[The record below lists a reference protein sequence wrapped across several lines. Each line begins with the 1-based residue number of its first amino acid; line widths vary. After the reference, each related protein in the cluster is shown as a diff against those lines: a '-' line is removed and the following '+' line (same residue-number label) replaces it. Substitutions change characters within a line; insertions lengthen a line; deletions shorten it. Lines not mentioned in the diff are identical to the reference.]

1 MTPFTRW
8 CQLVAAVALGLMW
21 LAPSAADAATLKR
34 VHSGTTNVP
43 SAAGVN
49 VTLELPDATKAFV
62 FCPARTSSGNS
73 PRRVTCTLSNN
84 NLFID
89 GGTNVSNTVT
99 VSWFVAEFESGV
111 NVVRGTST
119 FNIGSTTPTLATVPV
134 IGTVDCSKSFVVL
147 AGEQT
152 DAASGSIDDENLT
165 FLGVLGTFAA
175 PCAVTAATTSTL
187 TLSRLATTIATTVAW
202 QVVTMD
208 GATVVARNTATIAT
222 NATQSNPSLP
232 TPADLAKSFILMS
245 RQGGTAIAG
254 VDNLYMVRGDFS
266 SCTTTCTKVIFT
278 RDLQTG
284 AANTQVDVAYEVITL
299 NDGGTVTR
307 GQTASIGGTAAT
319 TIGVTGNIAAIDRS
333 AAVPFFTASV
343 GGGTS
348 SNLYM
353 DDGLWTAAFPST
365 TWLQFTRGALNSTIV
380 STVNWFVVS
389 FYKCQNSRLCSVGVT
404 GGNDSATLSWSPI
417 YDPQC
422 LSGST
427 PTKCEAVVFRSTST
441 IAFAPS
447 NGTAYAVGAQPTGG
461 VFVAFNGTAQTFT
474 ENPANV
480 TNGTQYFYRV
490 YPKVNAATT
499 YMTDISNTLSQVSVT
514 PSANANLAWSY
525 MTTGGSTLNAP
536 IAGNGRV
543 YVASNGR
550 KMIALDSSTGVEQAT
565 PLITN
570 GAIQSYLSWFPV
582 SGGTNE
588 AVVAGDQAGR
598 LTSMDAVTGV
608 RNWTVNM
615 PVDVVTGVSGFIQAA
630 MTLQLNAYTLGGFQ
644 CDGGAFA
651 AQYGTTT
658 EDLIYVAGRNQ
669 DQTKNQV
676 WAVRADTDGTTPT
689 PIVWTYPN
697 IAGTPAMDRATGQ
710 PYVDYCRNRL
720 WVSTGNNAGQASLWV
735 INTLN
740 GNLITSFSGVGN
752 QVNSAPTPSADGTTV
767 YVGDAAGNVYAFD
780 AATTGT
786 TKKYS
791 LLLAGTSPTITGFIS
806 EDWTTPG
813 KLYIP
818 VITNGSA
825 GVWCVQDNGSALV
838 ACPSWTTNPRT
849 GSSTLAEPLVL
860 GTAIFFPVSTGII
873 YQLNTSDGAL
883 YGGTGHPFTVES
895 GVAPGGL
902 STEDGTQ
909 LYVGTSSGRSYRIN
923 LTGGNLP

>member
-43 SAAGVN
+43 SATVVN
-49 VTLELPDATKAFV
+49 VTLDLPSANVTKAFV
-62 FCPARTSSGNS
+62 FCPTRTSSGNS
-73 PRRVTCTLSNN
+73 SHRVTCTLSTN
-84 NLFID
+84 NLAID
-89 GGTNVSNTVT
+89 GGTNVTNANT

-111 NVVRGTST
+111 SVVSGTST
-119 FNIGSTTPTLATVPV
+119 FNAGSATPSAAPV

-147 AGEQT
+147 GGEQSDT
-152 DAASGSIDDENLT
+152 ALTSINDEQFT

-175 PCAVTAATTSTL
+175 PCAVTAGTTTSTL
-187 TLSRLATTIATTVAW
+187 TLSRLATTNAATVAW

-208 GATVVARNTATIAT
+208 GATVVARNTSTIAT

-232 TPADLAKSFILMS
+232 TAADPTKSFILMS

-254 VDNLYMVRGDFS
+254 VENLYMVRGDLDT
-266 SCTTTCTKVIFT
+266 CTTTCTKVIFK

-299 NDGGTVTR
+299 NDGGTVQR
-307 GQTASIGGTAAT
+307 PASATASSGTTATMGAA
-319 TIGVTGNIAAIDRS
+319 GNIAAIDRS
-333 AAVPFFTASV
+333 AAVPFFTGSV
-343 GGGTS
+343 GGATS
-348 SNLYM
+348 SNLYL
-353 DDGLWTAAFPST
+353 DKGSWTAAFPST
-365 TWLQFTRGALNSTIV
+365 TQLQFTRGISSAV
-380 STVNWFVVS
+380 VGTVNWFVVS
-389 FYKCQNSRLCSVGVT
+389 FYKCPTTYSRLCSMGVT
-404 GGNDSATLSWSPI
+404 GGNDSATVSWSPI
-417 YDPQC
+417 YDPAC

-427 PTKCEAVVFRSTST
+427 PTKCEAVVLRSQST

-447 NGTAYAVGAQPTGG
+447 NGTAYAVGAQPTAG

-474 ENPANV
+474 ENPANL

-490 YPKVNAATT
+490 YPKVNGATT
-499 YMTDISNTLSQVSVT
+499 YMTDISNTVSQVNVT

-536 IAGNGRV
+536 SAGNGRV
-543 YVASNGR
+543 YVASNGS
-550 KMIALDSSTGVEQAT
+550 KMIALNSSTGVELAT

-588 AVVAGDQAGR
+588 AVVAGDQIGR
-598 LTSMDAVTGV
+598 LTSMDAVTGA
-608 RNWTVNM
+608 RNWTVQL
-615 PVDVVTGVSGFIQAA
+615 PVDATGFIQA
-630 MTLQLNAYTLGGFQ
+630 TLSAQLLAYTQGGYK
-644 CDGGAFA
+644 CDTGAGFS
-651 AQYGTTT
+651 GTYTT
-658 EDLIYVAGRNQ
+658 DLIYVASRDNGLTAN
-669 DQTKNQV
+669 NV
-676 WAVRADTDGTTPT
+676 WAVRATDGQTQWTFTP
-689 PIVWTYPN
+689 
-697 IAGTPAMDRATGQ
+697 GTAMDRAVGQ
-710 PYVDYCRNRL
+710 PYVDYCRDRL
-720 WVSTGNNAGQASLWV
+720 WVSTGNNAGQKSLWV
-735 INTLN
+735 VNTLT
-740 GNLITSFSGVGN
+740 GTEVTSFPSVGN
-752 QVNSAPTPSADGTTV
+752 QVDSAPTPSADGTTV
-767 YVGDAAGNVYAFD
+767 YVGDATGNLYAFD
-780 AATTGT
+780 AATNGT

-791 LLLAGTSPTITGFIS
+791 LLLAGTSPTIKGYIW

-849 GSSTLAEPLVL
+849 GSSTLAEPLVT

-873 YQLNTSDGAL
+873 YQLNTSDGTL

-895 GVAPGGL
+895 GVALGGI
-902 STEDGTQ
+902 STEDWTQ

>member
-1 MTPFTRW
+1 MPTPKKSI
-8 CQLVAAVALGLMW
+8 C
-21 LAPSAADAATLKR
+21 PSSA
-34 VHSGTTNVP
+34 SG
-43 SAAGVN
+43 
-49 VTLELPDATKAFV
+49 
-62 FCPARTSSGNS
+62 
-73 PRRVTCTLSNN
+73 
-84 NLFID
+84 I
-89 GGTNVSNTVT
+89 VS
-99 VSWFVAEFESGV
+99 
-111 NVVRGTST
+111 GTST
-119 FNIGSTTPTLATVPV
+119 FNAGSATPSAAPV
-134 IGTVDCSKSFVVL
+134 IGTVDCSKSFVAL
-147 AGEQT
+147 AGEQSDT
-152 DAASGSIDDENLT
+152 ALTSINDEEFT

-175 PCAVTAATTSTL
+175 PCAVTAGTTTSTL
-187 TLSRLATTIATTVAW
+187 TLSRLATTNAATVAW

-208 GATVVARNTATIAT
+208 GATVVARNTATIAI
-222 NATQSNPSLP
+222 NALTANPALP
-232 TPADLAKSFILMS
+232 LSTSADSTKSFILMS
-245 RQGGTAIAG
+245 HQGGTAIAG
-254 VDNLYMVRGDFS
+254 VENLYMVRGDFNTCS
-266 SCTTTCTKVIFT
+266 GSPLSCTKVLFT
-278 RDLQTG
+278 RDLQTNT
-284 AANTQVDVAYEVITL
+284 ANTQVDVAYEVITL
-299 NDGGTVTR
+299 NDGGTVQR
-307 GQTASIGGTAAT
+307 GQIASIGGTAAT

-348 SNLYM
+348 SNLYL
-353 DDGLWTAAFPST
+353 DKGSWTAAFPST
-365 TWLQFTRGALNSTIV
+365 TWLQFTRGATNSTIA

-389 FYKCQNSRLCSVGVT
+389 FYKCPTTYSRLCSVGVT
-404 GGNDSATLSWSPI
+404 GGNASATVSWSPI

-427 PTKCEAVVFRSTST
+427 PTKCEAVVLRD
-441 IAFAPS
+441 IAAIPNTVTLS
-447 NGTAYAVGAQPTGG
+447 GGTTYGVGANPGGGTANLQVR
-461 VFVAFNGTAQTFT
+461 FNGTAQSFT
-474 ENPANV
+474 DSGL
-480 TNGTQYFYRV
+480 TNGQAYYYRV
-490 YPKVNAATT
+490 YPKVNGATT
-499 YMTDISNTLSQVSVT
+499 YMNDVAQAVAQVGSVT

-536 IAGNGRV
+536 SAGNGRV
-543 YVASNGR
+543 YVASNGS
-550 KMIALDSSTGVEQAT
+550 KMIALNSSTGVELAT

-588 AVVAGDQAGR
+588 AVVAGDQIGR
-598 LTSMDAVTGV
+598 LTSMDAVTGA
-608 RNWTVNM
+608 RNWTVQL
-615 PVDVVTGVSGFIQAA
+615 PVDATGFIQA
-630 MTLQLNAYTLGGFQ
+630 TLSAQLLAYTQGGYK
-644 CDGGAFA
+644 CDTGAGFS
-651 AQYGTTT
+651 GTYTT
-658 EDLIYVAGRNQ
+658 DLIYVASRDNGLMAN
-669 DQTKNQV
+669 NV
-676 WAVRADTDGTTPT
+676 WAVRATDGQTQ
-689 PIVWTYPN
+689 WTYPN

-752 QVNSAPTPSADGTTV
+752 QVDSAPTPSADGTTV

-780 AATTGT
+780 AATNGT

-791 LLLAGTSPTITGFIS
+791 LLLAGTSPAITGYIW

-849 GSSTLAEPLVL
+849 GSSTLAEPLVT

-895 GVAPGGL
+895 GVALGGL
-902 STEDGTQ
+902 STEDWTQ